1 MPKLKDL
8 LNIICCSKKNKSD
21 VVCQKKENTRFRKK
35 YNFIFWNAEPLKST
49 IMRLEND
56 MMHGSWYDM
65 LYGELDLEMMP
76 SLIKKANE
84 KYLLMN
90 LKFSATPEDVPIL
103 IKNTIDNKIQLSRLI
118 VSLGDN
124 EIHFAVLDHRMINER
139 MSLILFEPVSFKHM
153 KPAVLAMRVKMAIE
167 ESQLPNCHFSIVEM
181 DIQRSASEC
190 GIFSLALAKKL
201 YCEMDKLEKLHKDNI
216 NNVLCKSD
224 FFVSYDELDKYL
236 PATFYKHTQSV
247 NRLNEYIESN
257 PKAKRTIINKKG
269 EVILE
274 RFDKNSVVVDNKRVS
289 CSLHKKRVYEYKSL
303 IR

>member
-1 MPKLKDL
+1 MSRLRDL
-8 LNIICCSKKNKSD
+8 LGKVFHKKNKND
-21 VVCQKKENTRFRKK
+21 VVFEKKEKAVLRRKH
-35 YNFIFWNAEPLKST
+35 NFIFGKDEPLKTT

-56 MMHGSWYDM
+56 ITHGSWYDT
-65 LYGELDLEMMP
+65 LYGELDFAMMP
-76 SLIKKANE
+76 SLIEKANK
-84 KYLLMN
+84 KYPLMS

-103 IKNTIDNKIQLSRLI
+103 IKNTIDDKIQSSRLI
-118 VSLGDN
+118 VSLGD
-124 EIHFAVLDHRMINER
+124 EKIHFAVLDHQTINDR
-139 MSLILFEPVSFKHM
+139 VSLILFETVGFKHM

-167 ESQLPNCHFSIVEM
+167 ESQLPNCHFSIAEM

-201 YCEMDKLEKLHKDNI
+201 YREADKLEKLHRDNI

-236 PATFYKHTQSV
+236 PAAFYKHTQSIT
-247 NRLNEYIESN
+247 RLNEYIESN
-257 PKAKRTIINKKG
+257 PKAKREIINKKG

-274 RFDKNSVVVDNKRVS
+274 RFDKNSVMIDNKKVS
-289 CSLHKKRVYEYKSL
+289 CSLHKKRVNEYKSL